1 MPTTP
6 DNLHG
11 WEPIPWDAPQPIA
24 DEQRRGFLVRA
35 AKSIIWSRLDPAAF
49 PAQGIFGHDRDWF
62 ISRDIDFFATFDG
75 EHLLLIRNTYSGFP
89 DPPEWGLASR
99 PASPPA
105 SRLASGDG
113 NPWTPWG
120 HFESLPNGWWVPGE
134 A

>member
-11 WEPIPWDAPQPIA
+11 WEPIPWDAPQPLA

-35 AKSIIWSRLDPAAF
+35 AKSIIWSRIDHAAF
-49 PAQGIFGHDRDWF
+49 PEQGIFGHDRDWF
-62 ISRDIDFFATFDG
+62 ISRDIEFFATFDG
-75 EHLLLIRNTYSGFP
+75 EHLVLIRNTYSGFP
-89 DPPEWGLASR
+89 DPPEWGLASLPASR
-99 PASPPA
+99 PASPP
-105 SRLASGDG
+105 ASGDG

-120 HFESLPNGWWVPGE
+120 HFETLPSGWWVPGE